1 MSSAAILRGL
11 FGKRR
16 WPGLPMPQDSLES
29 LNSSVIALNERSRIQ
44 GREQGD
50 ILDSFTSVQDLVNV
64 GVIDASGRT
73 LEQRVADIERRLA
86 AAGIP

>member
-11 FGKRR
+11 FAKRR
-16 WPGLPMPQDSLES
+16 WPGLPMPQTSLES
-29 LNSSVIALNERSRIQ
+29 LNSSVIALNERSRVQ

-50 ILDSFTSVQDLVNV
+50 VLASFTTVQDMINV
-64 GVIDASGRT
+64 GVIDASGKT
-73 LEQRVADIERRLA
+73 LEQRVDDIEARLE